1 LHTRTRAR
9 TRAELFLYLIS
20 TRAGGIG
27 INLASADCVVLFD
40 SDYNPSIDLQAM
52 DRAHRIGQVQRGNRW
67 FDCLAE
73 RGFVVGENEFA
84 AFFCIY

>member
-1 LHTRTRAR
+1 LSFDSAHLHTRRLTTPTCSSH

-52 DRAHRIGQVQRGNRW
+52 DRAHRIGQVEKREQM
-67 FDCLAE
+67 
-73 RGFVVGENEFA
+73 V
-84 AFFCIY
+84 